1 MKKFAVAIAILS
13 ISVLASCGGG
23 SPEDVAQKFGKAM
36 LEGDVETAQDIST
49 ENAAK
54 LMPLIIGM
62 MSNKFGEMSDE
73 EKEEALAELATMEC
87 DVEDEKA
94 KCGPKGKSKSL
105 ELKKVDG
112 DWKVD
117 FNKQGRGQG

>member
-13 ISVLASCGGG
+13 VSLLASCGGG
-23 SPEDVAQKFGKAM
+23 SPEDVAKKFGKAM
-36 LEGDVETAQDIST
+36 LDGDVEAAQDIST
-49 ENAAK
+49 ENASK

-62 MSNKFGEMSDE
+62 MSSKMGEMSDE
-73 EKEEALAELATMEC
+73 ERKEALAELDTMEC
-87 DVEDEKA
+87 KVEGDKA
-94 KCGPKGKSKSL
+94 KCGPKGKSKTL

-117 FNKQGRGQG
+117 FNKKGQS